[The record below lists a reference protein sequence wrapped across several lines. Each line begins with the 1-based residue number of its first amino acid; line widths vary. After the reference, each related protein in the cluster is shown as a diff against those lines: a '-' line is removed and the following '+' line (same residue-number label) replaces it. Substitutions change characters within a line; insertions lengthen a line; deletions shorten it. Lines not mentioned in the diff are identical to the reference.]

1 MIHACL
7 FSSGVCSV
15 TCFTFEVNMG
25 LYTLNL
31 SQTFFSSGAS
41 SMTCFSFEVNMY
53 FHALNL
59 SQSVLDAVILCFC
72 FQSSL
77 MNIHLCLHLIL
88 FALIFRFFLA
98 FEFNELSN
106 CALKWNQRVSNLS
119 SPTILS
125 D

>member
-1 MIHACL
+1 
-7 FSSGVCSV
+7 
-15 TCFTFEVNMG
+15 
-25 LYTLNL
+25 
-31 SQTFFSSGAS
+31 
-41 SMTCFSFEVNMY
+41 MTCFSFEVNMY

-77 MNIHLCLHLIL
+77 MNIQHTIL

>member
-1 MIHACL
+1 MSLH
-7 FSSGVCSV
+7 
-15 TCFTFEVNMG
+15 
-25 LYTLNL
+25 TLNL
-31 SQTFFSSGAS
+31 SHTFLSSGVS
-41 SMTCFSFEVNMY
+41 SMTCFPFEVNMY

-59 SQSVLDAVILCFC
+59 SQTLLDAVILCFC

-77 MNIHLCLHLIL
+77 MNIHLCLHMIL

-106 CALKWNQRVSNLS
+106 CALKWNQRVINLS